1 MALTQ
6 TRHAAPRAAAR
17 ILLLTLVAVL
27 ALGAAFP
34 AAARAASTGILS
46 ARVVLRK
53 SADEESKALQTLP
66 QGDEVDV
73 LSTSGSWYKV
83 SYGKYTGYVM
93 KKYVTVSKKSVAA
106 NADKIEALGDAPGAM
121 PEDDDEW
128 RLPAKV
134 EKSHDTMALL
144 AEMAER
150 AERLAA

>member
-1 MALTQ
+1 MALTH

-17 ILLLTLVAVL
+17 ILLLTLLAAL

-73 LSTSGSWYKV
+73 LSTSGSWSRILRGSTGLV
-83 SYGKYTGYVM
+83 GYVSSQ
-93 KKYVTVSKKSVAA
+93 YLTASS
-106 NADKIEALGDAPGAM
+106 APPSPRKRWAS
-121 PEDDDEW
+121 P
-128 RLPAKV
+128 
-134 EKSHDTMALL
+134 T
-144 AEMAER
+144 
-150 AERLAA
+150 